1 MSLRV
6 GIIGAGIMG
15 LSLAQRLSS
24 KGAHVTL
31 FERERQAG
39 GLTTYHDYGH
49 FWWDRFYHVI
59 LSSDRHLIGY
69 LQEIGLGDR
78 LRWSPARSGLYAK
91 GSMYPVTSPWE
102 LLRFPLVGM
111 IGKVRLARTILACNR
126 IRDWRVLEAVSVEE
140 WLIGLCGRRTYEAF
154 WKPLL
159 LAKLGEQYRRVSA
172 VFIWSYITR
181 LFSTRDTTAQ
191 RNQLGYV
198 SGGYRTVIRRL
209 EQLIEEAGGT
219 IRLGTAIQ
227 GIEPAPG
234 GGLSVRWN
242 GRAEHFDKAIW
253 TGPIESGSALAMQGL
268 VSVGPSSGPVEYLGV
283 LCPVLV
289 TRRPVVP
296 FYTLNL
302 ADPEIPF
309 TGVIGMSSIVATDET
324 AGLFLTYFPKY
335 LSSDDPQLKLPDDKV
350 RQQFFLGLRKLFP
363 DLQETD
369 IVALHINRAAKVQ
382 PLQVLHYS
390 KKVPTVVT
398 RHKDLFVL
406 NTSQFVNST
415 LNNNAVIGAVN
426 DFVQAHGQSFVG
438 EPGRLPAEPQTA
450 HVS

>member
-1 MSLRV
+1 MPSRV
-6 GIIGAGIMG
+6 AIIGAGIMG

-24 KGAHVTL
+24 QGVQVTL

-59 LSSDRHLIGY
+59 LSSDRNLIGY
-69 LQEIGLGDR
+69 LHEIGLGDQ
-78 LRWSPARSGLYAK
+78 LRWSPARSGLYAR
-91 GSMYPVTSPWE
+91 GRMYPVTSPWE

-111 IGKVRLARTILACNR
+111 IGKLRLARTILTCNR
-126 IRDWRVLEAVSVEE
+126 IRDWRALEAVSVEE
-140 WLIGLCGRRTYEAF
+140 WLIGQCGRRTYEAF

-159 LAKLGEQYRRVSA
+159 LAKLGEQYARVSA

-198 SGGYRTVIRRL
+198 AGGYRTVIRRL
-209 EQLIEEAGGT
+209 EQLIQAAGGT

-227 GIEPAPG
+227 AIVPAPD
-234 GGLSVRWN
+234 GGLSVHAN
-242 GRAEHFDKAIW
+242 GREDHFDKVIW
-253 TGPIESGSALAMQGL
+253 TGPIESGSPLATQGL
-268 VSVGPSSGPVEYLGV
+268 VSVGATSGPVEYLGV
-283 LCPVLV
+283 VCPVLV
-289 TRRPVVP
+289 TRKPVVP
-296 FYTLNL
+296 YYTLNL
-302 ADPEIPF
+302 ADSEIPF
-309 TGVIGMSSIVATDET
+309 TGVIGMSSIVPTKET

-335 LSSDDPQLKLPDDKV
+335 VPSDDPYLKLPDDTV
-350 RQQFFLGLRKLFP
+350 RQQFGEGLRKLFP
-363 DLQETD
+363 DLQEAD
-369 IVALHINRAAKVQ
+369 IVALHINRAVKVQ

-390 KKVPTVVT
+390 TKVPTVAT
-398 RHKDLFVL
+398 RHKDFFVL

-426 DFVQAHGQSFVG
+426 EFVQAHGRNFVEVSNLSQTG
-438 EPGRLPAEPQTA
+438 LEPAR
-450 HVS
+450 VS